1 MILHLVSDDKFADYA
16 ISQFESVAPNQN
28 KYVLLTA
35 AHAYTAKYIKRID
48 KIAVVNIH
56 KPEFEEL
63 CNNMIKYKVIV
74 MHNMNMWYAMHK
86 FPPAVPIAWVV
97 WVPNFTTGRKI

>member
-1 MILHLVSDDKFADYA
+1 MHLVSDDKFADMPFQLEGG
-16 ISQFESVAPNQN
+16 SNQN

-56 KPEFEEL
+56 KPEFEEP

-86 FPPAVPIAWVV
+86 SRQGVPIAWVV
-97 WVPNFTTGRKI
+97 WVSEL